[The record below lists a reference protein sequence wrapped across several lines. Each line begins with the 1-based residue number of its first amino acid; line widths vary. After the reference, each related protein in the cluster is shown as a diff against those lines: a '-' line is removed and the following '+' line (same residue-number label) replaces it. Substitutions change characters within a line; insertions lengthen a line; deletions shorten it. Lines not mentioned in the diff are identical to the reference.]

1 MDEQMSMFANNPE
14 YEAFVKK
21 FAMGHKMTTD
31 DCYTPPRVYD
41 AVKKWACTEYGID
54 PLTIVRPFYPG
65 GNYEN
70 FAYNKD
76 TVVLDNP
83 PFSILSK
90 ICNYYISKGIKFFL
104 FGPSLTSFTG
114 KLSMNMCHIF
124 TDTKITY
131 HNGAIVQTGFL
142 TNMDVA
148 IARTAPKLREMVEKA
163 QDKGGKT
170 KVKNVYPE
178 NVLTA
183 SMLQRYAKNGIDY
196 RIKKEDC
203 VIIETLDAQRG
214 QNTKIFGRALLI
226 SERAAAEKAA
236 AERTAAERTAAHV
249 WELSEREKEIIKSLG
264 E

>member
-1 MDEQMSMFANNPE
+1 MDEQRSMLEDNSE

-41 AVKKWACTEYGID
+41 AVKKWACAEYGID

-65 GNYEN
+65 GDYEN

-90 ICNYYISKGIKFFL
+90 ICDFYARKRIKFLL
-104 FGPSLTSFTG
+104 FCPSLTSFSG
-114 KLSMNMCHIF
+114 KMAMEMCHIF

-142 TNMDVA
+142 TNMDAA
-148 IARTAPKLREMVEKA
+148 IARTAPTPREMLEKA
-163 QDKGGKT
+163 QEKEEKT
-170 KVKNVYPE
+170 RKKNVYPE

-183 SMLQRYAKNGIDY
+183 SMLQRYAKNAIEY

-203 VIIETLDAQRG
+203 VIIEALDAQRG
-214 QNTKIFGRALLI
+214 HNTKIFGRALLI

-236 AERTAAERTAAHV
+236 AEKAAAERAAANV
-249 WELSEREKEIIKSLG
+249 WKLSEREKKIVESLG